1 MADQDLNQNL
11 IRVLIVDDD
20 EAQCTLLNLFLSRF
34 KDLQIVGT
42 AMDGAEAI
50 ESCGRLDPHVVVMD
64 YMMPVMNG
72 LVATTKI
79 REQYPHIQIIIL
91 SAYHGDTLAR
101 QAKEAGAFGCLGKEA
116 MRTDLA
122 NSIRAASASA
132 NSPARAG

>member
-1 MADQDLNQNL
+1 MADQDSSQNV

-20 EAQCTLLNLFLSRF
+20 EPQCTLLNLFLSRF
-34 KDLQIVGT
+34 KDMHIVGT
-42 AMDGAEAI
+42 ATDGVEAV
-50 ESCGRLDPHVVVMD
+50 ESCGRLNPHVVVMD

-79 REQYPHIQIIIL
+79 REQYPQIQVIIL
-91 SAYHGDTLAR
+91 SAYHGDTLAH

-122 NSIRAASASA
+122 NSIRAASAVA
-132 NSPARAG
+132 NSAARAS